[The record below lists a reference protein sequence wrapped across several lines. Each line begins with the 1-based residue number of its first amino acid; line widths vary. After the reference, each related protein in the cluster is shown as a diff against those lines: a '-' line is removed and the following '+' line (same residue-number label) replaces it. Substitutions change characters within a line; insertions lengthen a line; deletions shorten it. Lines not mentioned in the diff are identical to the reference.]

1 MHVCIC
7 TNFDLV
13 VILILLVLVLSVLI
27 FENPPKTVKK
37 SLQVPQYF
45 TFDVSDCID
54 MQTSCIPS
62 ELERKQSV
70 VHEDVAVSQE
80 VKHFSTC
87 EQKVT
92 FCDQELP
99 NIAAGQDRYN
109 RFFCIVNFDFL
120 NPSI

>member
-1 MHVCIC
+1 
-7 TNFDLV
+7 
-13 VILILLVLVLSVLI
+13 
-27 FENPPKTVKK
+27 
-37 SLQVPQYF
+37 
-45 TFDVSDCID
+45 

-80 VKHFSTC
+80 VKHVSTC

-92 FCDQELP
+92 FCDEELP